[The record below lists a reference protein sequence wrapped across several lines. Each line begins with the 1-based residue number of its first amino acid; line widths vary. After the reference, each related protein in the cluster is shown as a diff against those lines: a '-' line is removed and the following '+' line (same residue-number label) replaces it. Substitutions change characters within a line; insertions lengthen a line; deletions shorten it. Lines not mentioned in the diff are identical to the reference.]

1 MASKFKI
8 LAVGVTAALISSL
21 ATLPSVAAV
30 VPKFAYGASAGGTK
44 VTAVGTTITSSP
56 TAQAAIYG
64 ETPTSDS
71 NKAASVDVGNLV
83 DVGAVNT
90 DVSSV
95 AQDDGFAARSHT
107 RTANISLLNGAITV
121 QAIDTTSTASSSDAV
136 APQGATDS
144 QLVGLVINGKQYPMS
159 VARNTGVT
167 IPGVATVLINA
178 SNTAVDGGTVV
189 TFGSG
194 LLVRLLSQQ
203 GGVAAGAEIL
213 LNPTFAMVQPA
224 PQNPNA
230 PSLGGVGYGAYAQSK
245 VGNDVQAE
253 TGRLAYYAVPL
264 AGTNGNTLNNHV
276 AQAHIGS
283 LFNLGAID
291 TDVMGITTENYA
303 KVAVMDKL
311 ANVNVF
317 QQLLGGLI
325 SATAFGTSA
334 QVEMIDNKFTLT
346 GGLQFVNL
354 RIAGKAIPV
363 DVAPNTTMH
372 VANLGTVT
380 INQQQ
385 TVEVPGWVHAMQ
397 VVGLDIVLDTAG
409 YGLPV
414 GAEVQV
420 GVSQALI
427 WR

>member
-64 ETPTSDS
+64 ETPASDS

-83 DVGAVNT
+83 NVGAVNT

-107 RTANISLLNGAITV
+107 RTANISLLNGAIKV

-178 SNTAVDGGTVV
+178 SNTVVDGGTVV

-230 PSLGGVGYGAYAQSK
+230 PSLGGVGYGAYAQSR
-245 VGNDVQAE
+245 VGNDVKAE

-276 AQAHIGS
+276 AQAHVGS

-385 TVEVPGWVHAMQ
+385 TVEVPGWAHAMQ